1 MEAATSTPGT
11 PPASG
16 TDTPSPTKGRI
27 LIIDNNPERA
37 HSLIQILE
45 ASRYKVAVPVRL
57 QEGLTEQVTRIKP
70 DIILIGVDF
79 PGQTVLGWVAS
90 LHESYPCPTVM
101 FSRDERSET
110 IQAAT
115 RAGVSAYAVGKLTGA
130 RVKTIIEAA
139 VARFYEYRA
148 LQEELE
154 KTKIN
159 LAERKIIERAKEV
172 VAQQRGC
179 NESQAYQIL
188 RKMAMNRRK
197 RLAEISQDVLSV
209 ADVLT
214 NKL

>member
-1 MEAATSTPGT
+1 MDISTSTPGS
-11 PPASG
+11 PPV
-16 TDTPSPTKGRI
+16 TEKGQV

-37 HSLIQILE
+37 NSLIDILK

-57 QEGLTEQVTRIKP
+57 QRDLVEQIVRIKP

-79 PGQTVLGWVAS
+79 PGRTMLDWVAS

-139 VARFYEYRA
+139 VARFYEFRA

-154 KTKIN
+154 KTKTS
-159 LAERKIIERAKEV
+159 LAERKIIERAKEL

-179 NESQAYQIL
+179 NEAQAYQIL

-197 RLAEISQDVLSV
+197 RLAEISQDVLT
-209 ADVLT
+209 AAEVLT

>member
-1 MEAATSTPGT
+1 METDISTP
-11 PPASG
+11 
-16 TDTPSPTKGRI
+16 KI
-27 LIIDNNPERA
+27 LIIDNNQERVA
-37 HSLIQILE
+37 SLVQILR
-45 ASRYKVAVPVRL
+45 ASRYKVAAPLRL
-57 QEGLTEQVTRIKP
+57 QESLVDRVSLVKP

-79 PGQTVLGWVAS
+79 PGQSILSWVAS

-139 VARFYEYRA
+139 VARFCEFRA

-154 KTKIN
+154 KTKTS
-159 LAERKIIERAKEV
+159 LAERKIIERAKEL

-179 NESQAYQIL
+179 NEAQAYQIL

-209 ADVLT
+209 SEVLT

>member
-1 MEAATSTPGT
+1 MEAVTSTP
-11 PPASG
+11 
-16 TDTPSPTKGRI
+16 RI

-37 HSLIQILE
+37 NSLIQILE
-45 ASRYKVAVPVRL
+45 ASRYKVAVPARL
-57 QEGLTEQVTRIKP
+57 QEGLAEQVAQIKP

-79 PGQTVLGWVAS
+79 PGQTILNWVAA

-101 FSRDERSET
+101 FSRDERSGT

-139 VARFYEYRA
+139 VARFYEFRA
-148 LQEELE
+148 LQQELE
-154 KTKIN
+154 KTKTN
-159 LAERKIIERAKEV
+159 LAERKIIERAKEL

-179 NESQAYQIL
+179 TESQAYQIL

-209 ADVLT
+209 AEVLT

>member
-1 MEAATSTPGT
+1 METVTSVP
-11 PPASG
+11 
-16 TDTPSPTKGRI
+16 KI
-27 LIIDNNPERA
+27 LIIDNNQERA
-37 HSLIQILE
+37 TALAQILKTNQY
-45 ASRYKVAVPVRL
+45 RVAVPLRL
-57 QEGLTEQVTRIKP
+57 QEGLADQVSRVKP

-79 PGQTVLGWVAS
+79 PGQSILNSIAS
-90 LHESYPCPTVM
+90 LHECYPCPTVM

-139 VARFYEYRA
+139 VARFYEFRA

-154 KTKIN
+154 KTKTN
-159 LAERKIIERAKEV
+159 LAERKIIERAKEL

-179 NESQAYQIL
+179 NEAQAYQIL

-209 ADVLT
+209 AEVLT

>member
-1 MEAATSTPGT
+1 METVTSVP
-11 PPASG
+11 
-16 TDTPSPTKGRI
+16 KI
-27 LIIDNNPERA
+27 LIIDNNQERA
-37 HSLIQILE
+37 TALAQILKTNQY
-45 ASRYKVAVPVRL
+45 RVAVPLRL
-57 QEGLTEQVTRIKP
+57 QEGLADQVSRVKP

-79 PGQTVLGWVAS
+79 PGQAILNSIAS
-90 LHESYPCPTVM
+90 LHECYPCPTVM

-139 VARFYEYRA
+139 VARFYEFRA

-154 KTKIN
+154 KTKTN
-159 LAERKIIERAKEV
+159 LAERKTIERAKEL

-179 NESQAYQIL
+179 NEAQAYQIL

-209 ADVLT
+209 AEVLT

>member
-1 MEAATSTPGT
+1 MEAGTSMPGS
-11 PPASG
+11 PPATG
-16 TDTPSPTKGRI
+16 KGRI

-37 HSLIQILE
+37 NSLIQILE
-45 ASRYKVAVPVRL
+45 ASRYKVAAPVRL
-57 QEGLTEQVTRIKP
+57 QEDLTEQVTQIKP

-79 PGQTVLGWVAS
+79 PRQTILSWVAS

-101 FSRDERSET
+101 FSRDERSEM

-139 VARFYEYRA
+139 VARFYELRA
-148 LQEELE
+148 LQQELE
-154 KTKIN
+154 KTKTN
-159 LAERKIIERAKEV
+159 LAERKIIERAKEL

-197 RLAEISQDVLSV
+197 RLAEISQDVLSA

>member
-1 MEAATSTPGT
+1 METVTSTPES
-11 PPASG
+11 PPVTG
-16 TDTPSPTKGRI
+16 KGRV

-37 HSLIQILE
+37 NSLIDILK
-45 ASRYKVAVPVRL
+45 ASRYKVAVPMRL
-57 QEGLTEQVTRIKP
+57 QEGVAEQVALIKP

-79 PGQTVLGWVAS
+79 PGREILSWVAS

-139 VARFYEYRA
+139 VARFYEFRA

-154 KTKIN
+154 KTKTN
-159 LAERKIIERAKEV
+159 LAERKIIERAKEL

-179 NESQAYQIL
+179 NEAQAYQIL

-197 RLAEISQDVLSV
+197 RLAEVSQDILSV
-209 ADVLT
+209 AEVLT

>member
-1 MEAATSTPGT
+1 MEKISSTS
-11 PPASG
+11 S
-16 TDTPSPTKGRI
+16 I

-37 HSLIQILE
+37 ISLVEILE
-45 ASRYKVAVPVRL
+45 ASRYNVSAPLRL
-57 QEGLTEQVTRIKP
+57 QKDVVDQVSRLEP

-79 PGQTVLGWVAS
+79 PGQTVLDWVTA
-90 LHESYPCPTVM
+90 LHEGYPCPIVM
-101 FSRDERSET
+101 FSRDERSQT

-139 VARFYEYRA
+139 VARFCEFQA
-148 LQEELE
+148 LQQELE

-159 LAERKIIERAKEV
+159 LAERKIIERAKEM

-179 NESQAYQIL
+179 NEAQAYQIL
-188 RKMAMNRRK
+188 RKMAMNRRR
-197 RLAEISQDVLSV
+197 RLAEISQDILS
-209 ADVLT
+209 AAEVLT

>member
-1 MEAATSTPGT
+1 METDTSTP
-11 PPASG
+11 
-16 TDTPSPTKGRI
+16 KV
-27 LIIDNNPERA
+27 LIIDNNQERA
-37 HSLIQILE
+37 TSLVQILK
-45 ASRYKVAVPVRL
+45 ANRYKVATPLRL
-57 QEGLTEQVTRIKP
+57 QKGLTNQVSRVRP

-79 PGQTVLGWVAS
+79 PGQAILSWVAS

-115 RAGVSAYAVGKLTGA
+115 RAGVSAYAVGELTGA

-139 VARFYEYRA
+139 VARFYEFRA

-154 KTKIN
+154 KTKTS
-159 LAERKIIERAKEV
+159 LAERKIIERAKEL

-179 NESQAYQIL
+179 NEAQAYQIL

-209 ADVLT
+209 AEVLT

>member
-1 MEAATSTPGT
+1 METDTSTP
-11 PPASG
+11 
-16 TDTPSPTKGRI
+16 KV
-27 LIIDNNPERA
+27 LIIDNNQERA
-37 HSLIQILE
+37 TSLLQILK
-45 ASRYKVAVPVRL
+45 ASQYKVATPLRL
-57 QEGLTEQVTRIKP
+57 QAGLTNQVSRVMP

-79 PGQTVLGWVAS
+79 PGQTILSWIAS
-90 LHESYPCPTVM
+90 LHESYPCPMVM

-115 RAGVSAYAVGKLTGA
+115 RAGVSAYAVGELTGA

-139 VARFYEYRA
+139 VARFYEFRA

-154 KTKIN
+154 KTKTS
-159 LAERKIIERAKEV
+159 LAERKIIERAKEL

-179 NESQAYQIL
+179 NEAQAYQIL

-209 ADVLT
+209 AEVLT

>member
-1 MEAATSTPGT
+1 MD
-11 PPASG
+11 
-16 TDTPSPTKGRI
+16 TDTSMPKI
-27 LIIDNNPERA
+27 LIIDNNQERA
-37 HSLIQILE
+37 ASLVQILE
-45 ASRYKVAVPVRL
+45 ASRYKVAMPMRL
-57 QEGLTEQVTRIKP
+57 QGGLTDQVARVNP

-79 PGQTVLGWVAS
+79 PGQTLLNWVAS
-90 LHESYPCPTVM
+90 LHESYPCPPVM

-115 RAGVSAYAVGKLTGA
+115 RAGVSAYAVGRLTGA

-139 VARFYEYRA
+139 VARFYEFRA

-154 KTKIN
+154 KTKTS
-159 LAERKIIERAKEV
+159 LAERKIIERAKEL

-179 NESQAYQIL
+179 NEAQAYQIL

-209 ADVLT
+209 AEVLT

>member
-1 MEAATSTPGT
+1 MA
-11 PPASG
+11 
-16 TDTPSPTKGRI
+16 
-27 LIIDNNPERA
+27 
-37 HSLIQILE
+37 
-45 ASRYKVAVPVRL
+45 
-57 QEGLTEQVTRIKP
+57 EQVAQIKP

-79 PGQTVLGWVAS
+79 PGQTILNWVAA

-101 FSRDERSET
+101 FSRDERSGT

-139 VARFYEYRA
+139 VARFYEFRA
-148 LQEELE
+148 LQQELE
-154 KTKIN
+154 KTKTN
-159 LAERKIIERAKEV
+159 LAERKIIERAKEL

-179 NESQAYQIL
+179 TESQAYQIL

-209 ADVLT
+209 AEVLT

>member
-1 MEAATSTPGT
+1 MGAVTSTP
-11 PPASG
+11 
-16 TDTPSPTKGRI
+16 RV

-37 HSLIQILE
+37 TSLVRILE
-45 ASRYKVAVPVRL
+45 ANRYNVAVPLRL
-57 QEGLTEQVTRIKP
+57 QEGLADQVSRVKP

-79 PGQTVLGWVAS
+79 PGHAILDWVAA
-90 LHESYPCPTVM
+90 LHEDYPCPTVM
-101 FSRDERSET
+101 FSRDERPET

-139 VARFYEYRA
+139 VARFYELRA
-148 LQEELE
+148 LQQELE
-154 KTKIN
+154 KTKTN
-159 LAERKIIERAKEV
+159 LAERKIIERAKEL

-179 NESQAYQIL
+179 SESQAYQIL

-197 RLAEISQDVLSV
+197 RLAEISQDVLS
-209 ADVLT
+209 AAEVLT

>member
-1 MEAATSTPGT
+1 MGASTT
-11 PPASG
+11 
-16 TDTPSPTKGRI
+16 TPSV

-37 HSLIQILE
+37 TALVQILE
-45 ASRYKVAVPVRL
+45 ASQYHVAVPLRL
-57 QEGLTEQVTRIKP
+57 QEGLAAQVSRIKP
-70 DIILIGVDF
+70 DIILIGIDF
-79 PGQTVLGWVAS
+79 PGRAILDWVAA
-90 LHESYPCPTVM
+90 LQAEYPCPMVM

-130 RVKTIIEAA
+130 RVKTIIAA
-139 VARFYEYRA
+139 AIARFYEFRA

-154 KTKIN
+154 QTKTD
-159 LAERKIIERAKEV
+159 LAERKTVERAKEL

-179 NESQAYQIL
+179 NEAQAYQIL

-197 RLAEISQDVLSV
+197 RLAEVSQDIL
-209 ADVLT
+209 AAAEILT

>member
-1 MEAATSTPGT
+1 METVTSVP
-11 PPASG
+11 
-16 TDTPSPTKGRI
+16 KI
-27 LIIDNNPERA
+27 LIIDNSQERA
-37 HSLIQILE
+37 TALAQILKTNQY
-45 ASRYKVAVPVRL
+45 RVAVPLRL
-57 QEGLTEQVTRIKP
+57 QEGLADQVSRVKP

-79 PGQTVLGWVAS
+79 PGQAILNSIAS
-90 LHESYPCPTVM
+90 LHECYPCPTVM

-139 VARFYEYRA
+139 VARFYEFRA

-154 KTKIN
+154 KTKTN
-159 LAERKIIERAKEV
+159 LAERKTIERAKEL

-179 NESQAYQIL
+179 NEAQAYQIL

-209 ADVLT
+209 AEVLT

>member
-1 MEAATSTPGT
+1 METGTSMPGS
-11 PPASG
+11 PPVTG
-16 TDTPSPTKGRI
+16 KGQI

-37 HSLIQILE
+37 NSLIQLLE
-45 ASRYKVAVPVRL
+45 ASRYKVAVPMRL
-57 QEGLTEQVTRIKP
+57 QEGLTEQVAQIKP

-79 PGQTVLGWVAS
+79 PGQTILSWVAS
-90 LHESYPCPTVM
+90 LHESYPCPIVM

-139 VARFYEYRA
+139 VARFYEFRA

-154 KTKIN
+154 KTKTN
-159 LAERKIIERAKEV
+159 LAERKIIERAKELI
-172 VAQQRGC
+172 AQQRGC

-209 ADVLT
+209 SEVLT

>member
-1 MEAATSTPGT
+1 MEAVTSTSGS
-11 PPASG
+11 PPTTG
-16 TDTPSPTKGRI
+16 KGQI

-37 HSLIQILE
+37 NSLIQILE
-45 ASRYKVAVPVRL
+45 ASRYKAAAPVRL
-57 QEGLTEQVTRIKP
+57 QEDLTERAAQIKP

-79 PGQTVLGWVAS
+79 PGETILNWVAS
-90 LHESYPCPTVM
+90 LHESYPCPIVM

-139 VARFYEYRA
+139 VARFYEFRA
-148 LQEELE
+148 LQQELE
-154 KTKIN
+154 KTKTS
-159 LAERKIIERAKEV
+159 LAERKIIERAKEL

>member
-1 MEAATSTPGT
+1 ME
-11 PPASG
+11 
-16 TDTPSPTKGRI
+16 TDTSMPRV
-27 LIIDNNPERA
+27 LIIDNNQKRA
-37 HSLIQILE
+37 TSLVQILK
-45 ASRYKVAVPVRL
+45 ANRYKVATPLRL
-57 QEGLTEQVTRIKP
+57 QEGLTNQVSRVRP

-79 PGQTVLGWVAS
+79 PGQAILGWVAS

-101 FSRDERSET
+101 FSRDERSKT

-115 RAGVSAYAVGKLTGA
+115 RAGVSAYAVGELTGA

-139 VARFYEYRA
+139 VARFYEFRA

-154 KTKIN
+154 KTKTS
-159 LAERKIIERAKEV
+159 LAERKIIERAKEL

-179 NESQAYQIL
+179 NEAQAYQIL

-209 ADVLT
+209 AEVLT

>member
-1 MEAATSTPGT
+1 METVTPTPESQPATG
-11 PPASG
+11 
-16 TDTPSPTKGRI
+16 KGRI
-27 LIIDNNPERA
+27 LIIDNDPERA
-37 HSLIQILE
+37 NSLICILE
-45 ASRYKVAVPVRL
+45 KSRYKVAAPVRL
-57 QEGLTEQVTRIKP
+57 QDGVAKQVALVKP

-79 PGQTVLGWVAS
+79 PGHTVLGWVAD

-101 FSRDERSET
+101 FSKDERSGT

-115 RAGVSAYAVGKLTGA
+115 RAGVSAYAVGELTDA
-130 RVKTIIEAA
+130 RVKTIIESA
-139 VARFYEYRA
+139 VARFHEFQA
-148 LQEELE
+148 LQQELE
-154 KTKIN
+154 KTKTN
-159 LAERKIIERAKEV
+159 LAERKVIERAKEL

-197 RLAEISQDVLSV
+197 RLAEISKDVLSV

>member
-1 MEAATSTPGT
+1 METVTPT
-11 PPASG
+11 PEPQPVTG
-16 TDTPSPTKGRI
+16 KGRI

-37 HSLIQILE
+37 NSLIGILE

-57 QEGLTEQVTRIKP
+57 QEDVVEQVALVKP
-70 DIILIGVDF
+70 DIVVIGVDF
-79 PGQTVLGWVAS
+79 PGHTVLGWVAG
-90 LHESYPCPTVM
+90 LHEAYPCPIVM

-115 RAGVSAYAVGKLTGA
+115 RAGVSAYAVGELTVA
-130 RVKTIIEAA
+130 RVKTIIESA
-139 VARFYEYRA
+139 VARFHEFQA
-148 LQEELE
+148 LQQELE
-154 KTKIN
+154 RTKTN
-159 LAERKIIERAKEV
+159 LAERKIIERAKEL
-172 VAQQRGC
+172 VAKQRGC

>member
-1 MEAATSTPGT
+1 MEAGASTPKS
-11 PPASG
+11 PPITG
-16 TDTPSPTKGRI
+16 KGQI

-37 HSLIQILE
+37 NSLIQILE
-45 ASRYKVAVPVRL
+45 ASRYKVAAPVRL
-57 QEGLTEQVTRIKP
+57 QEGLTEQVTQIKP

-79 PGQTVLGWVAS
+79 PGQTILSGVAS

-101 FSRDERSET
+101 FSRDERSQT

-139 VARFYEYRA
+139 VARFYEFQA
-148 LQEELE
+148 LQQELE
-154 KTKIN
+154 KTKTN
-159 LAERKIIERAKEV
+159 LAERKIIERAKEL

-197 RLAEISQDVLSV
+197 RLAEISQDILSV

-214 NKL
+214 DKL